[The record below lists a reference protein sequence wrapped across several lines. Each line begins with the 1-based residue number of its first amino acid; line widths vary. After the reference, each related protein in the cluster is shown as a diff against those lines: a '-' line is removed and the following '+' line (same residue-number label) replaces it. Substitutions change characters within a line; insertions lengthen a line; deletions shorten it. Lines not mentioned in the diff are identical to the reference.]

1 MTSHPIYD
9 RASLYEAAFAWD
21 AAPEAEFYG
30 RVLGAGRILDVG
42 CGTGRVLAALAASG
56 RDMCGRDV
64 CGLELSPA
72 MAAIAAARGLD
83 VVVGDMR
90 SFRLPRAADG
100 AFSHLSTFRYLATDA
115 DVAAHLDAMAAA
127 LPRAGSRYAIDHDL
141 VGSDFDAD
149 HPGQTWYARG
159 PGGVAIRATWRAL
172 GAPVE
177 GSGEMRGARF
187 VREEFSVSAGDETF
201 RHDEL
206 LRAWTADELTAAVA
220 RHDAF
225 AVDAWFA
232 APFEI
237 AAPFRPVPWT
247 PCDFTG
253 RVVTVLRR
261 V

>member
-30 RVLGAGRILDVG
+30 RVLGPGRILDVG
-42 CGTGRVLAALAASG
+42 CGTGRVLAALAA
-56 RDMCGRDV
+56 CGREV
-64 CGLELSPA
+64 TGLELSPA
-72 MAAIAAARGLD
+72 MAGIASARGLD

-90 SFRLPRAADG
+90 TFRLPRPADG
-100 AFSHLSTFRYLATDA
+100 AFSHLSTFRYLASDG

-141 VGSDFDAD
+141 VGRDFDTD
-149 HPGQTWYARG
+149 HPGQTWHARG

-177 GSGEMRGARF
+177 GSGETHGARF
-187 VREEFSVSAGDETF
+187 VREEFSVAAGADVF

-206 LRAWTADELTAAVA
+206 LRAWTADELSAAVA
-220 RHDAF
+220 RHGAF